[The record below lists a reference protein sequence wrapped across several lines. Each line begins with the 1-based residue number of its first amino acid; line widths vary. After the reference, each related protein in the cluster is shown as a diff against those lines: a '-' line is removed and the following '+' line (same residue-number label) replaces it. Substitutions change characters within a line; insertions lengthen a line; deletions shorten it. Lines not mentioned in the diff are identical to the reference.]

1 MLESKNIVTERKN
14 VFYELISVLANGHW
28 GKKKIS
34 EFEDMSV
41 GTSQGEMQRKN
52 YITKQNKNITNM
64 LQIEHPRTVGQ
75 FLKV

>member
-14 VFYELISVLANGHW
+14 IFYGLISILANGH
-28 GKKKIS
+28 GEKKIS
-34 EFEDMSV
+34 EFEDSSV
-41 GTSQGEMQRKN
+41 ETSQGEMQRKN